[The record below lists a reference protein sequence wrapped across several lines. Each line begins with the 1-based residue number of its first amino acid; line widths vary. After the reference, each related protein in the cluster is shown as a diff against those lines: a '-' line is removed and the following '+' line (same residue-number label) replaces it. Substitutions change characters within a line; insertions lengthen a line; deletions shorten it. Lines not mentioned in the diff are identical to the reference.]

1 MLSHRQCHDIQV
13 GEICFQLGAQ
23 LGNSSCC
30 QRNGRHPL
38 LSSLHKEQ
46 HNQWRRQPSSPTTTW
61 AETAHFSGKVMRAQ
75 FSAGLSHYFS
85 SSPWLWKKYSTLDM
99 AGLRSQLI
107 MPERCGVGSWI
118 HKSEDHG
125 EVWARDQPRWI
136 AWNHPEKIM
145 QIGESRGQG
154 VVSNRMSPFVK
165 AKLQSTHY

>member
-1 MLSHRQCHDIQV
+1 MPWHPSR
-13 GEICFQLGAQ
+13 
-23 LGNSSCC
+23 GNLFSA
-30 QRNGRHPL
+30 
-38 LSSLHKEQ
+38 
-46 HNQWRRQPSSPTTTW
+46 WSPTGKFFLLPEEW
-61 AETAHFSGKVMRAQ
+61 ATSTPVLSAQGAAQPVEEAAQQPHHHLVAAHFSGKVMRAQ

-154 VVSNRMSPFVK
+154 AVSNRMSPFVK